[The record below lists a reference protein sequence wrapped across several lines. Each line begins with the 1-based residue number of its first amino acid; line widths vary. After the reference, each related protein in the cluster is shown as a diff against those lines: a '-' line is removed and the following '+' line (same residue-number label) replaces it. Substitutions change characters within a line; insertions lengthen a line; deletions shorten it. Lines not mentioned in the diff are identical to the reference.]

1 VVVSNHGGRQLDG
14 AVAGLDALPP
24 IMRAVKGK
32 MSVLVDGG
40 VRRGVDAIK
49 AVALGA
55 EGVMLGRATL
65 FGAVAAG
72 EAGARRAIE
81 ILRDELYRSMQL
93 AGLRSI
99 SEIGPDLIAPRV

>member
-1 VVVSNHGGRQLDG
+1 LDG

-24 IMRAVKGK
+24 VVRAVKGK

-81 ILRDELYRSMQL
+81 ILRDELVRSMQL
-93 AGLRSI
+93 SGVRSI
-99 SEIGPDLIAPRV
+99 PEIGPDLLAPSA

>member
-1 VVVSNHGGRQLDG
+1 
-14 AVAGLDALPP
+14 
-24 IMRAVKGK
+24 

-81 ILRDELYRSMQL
+81 ILRDELVRSMQL
-93 AGLRSI
+93 SGVRSI
-99 SEIGPDLIAPRV
+99 PEIGPDLLAPPL

>member
-1 VVVSNHGGRQLDG
+1 
-14 AVAGLDALPP
+14 
-24 IMRAVKGK
+24 
-32 MSVLVDGG
+32 VDGG

-81 ILRDELYRSMQL
+81 ILRDELVRSMQL
-93 AGLRSI
+93 SGVRSI
-99 SEIGPDLIAPRV
+99 AEIGSDLLAPPL